1 VHDVKLLEPTL
12 DQVVVA
18 RPEPSAENPQHLCA
32 DAAYKGEPA
41 MDVVVA
47 RNYQP
52 HIKQR
57 REEADAKRPS
67 RVTRPAAGR
76 WNEPI
81 PGSIASA
88 NCW

>member
-1 VHDVKLLEPTL
+1 MHDVKLLEQTL

-18 RPEPSAENPQHLCA
+18 RPEPSAEKPQHLCA

-41 MDVVVA
+41 MNAVLA

-57 REEADAKRPS
+57 REDRCQ
-67 RVTRPAAGR
+67 THPAGLQGPPLGGGTNPLLAQPLPQIAG
-76 WNEPI
+76 
-81 PGSIASA
+81 
-88 NCW
+88 